1 MFIDHRG
8 LVHPSGFLPVVA
20 GDVHDRSLVEIY
32 RGDETMRR
40 LRRPASFVVN
50 CGTCEYAEVC
60 GGSRSRADAVTGD
73 PFAADPS
80 CVRNAD
86 LVLT

>member
-8 LVHPSGFLPVVA
+8 LVHPSGFLPFVA

-40 LRRPASFVVN
+40 LRRPASFGVN

-60 GGSRSRADAVTGD
+60 GGSRSRAYAVTGD
-73 PFAADPS
+73 PFTADPS